1 MYFGHILST
10 FWTYYHMNKVQ
21 YHHEIMP
28 RCQESDKITQKNLNR
43 HWKPYQ
49 DHPVCLRKLK
59 ENLPKLWFF
68 GVDFEILDILD
79 LWVFVIPVGVQNI
92 LLVKKMSKYTNPY
105 HHEKFDVKIKF
116 VPPLVQK
123 IWENEMDIWNKP
135 YTAIYRV
142 WF

>member
-1 MYFGHILST
+1 M
-10 FWTYYHMNKVQ
+10 
-21 YHHEIMP
+21 
-28 RCQESDKITQKNLNR
+28 
-43 HWKPYQ
+43 
-49 DHPVCLRKLK
+49 CLRKLK

-79 LWVFVIPVGVQNI
+79 LWVFVIPVGGAEYSTG
-92 LLVKKMSKYTNPY
+92 LKMSKYTNSY

-123 IWENEMDIWNKP
+123 IWENKIDIWNRP
-135 YTAIYRV
+135 YNDIYRV